1 MSAPAALRLS
11 RITKDFDGN
20 VAVSGVELEIR
31 VGELLAIIG
40 RSGCG
45 KSTLLRIMAGLV
57 QPTRGL
63 VELNGKPITGPPE
76 DLTVVFQEYGRS
88 LLPWKTVV
96 SNVAFGLSAS
106 PMEKKEKLERALSS
120 LDAVGLLKQ
129 AELYPWQLSGGMQQ
143 RVALARALARKSSI
157 LLMDEPFGSLDAQS
171 RLELQDELLRLWSSF
186 GMTAVIVTHDID
198 EAIYLADR
206 VCVMRGSPGVI
217 SAQVNIELERPR
229 VQVETRGRTE
239 FSALRRELYEALS
252 ERNKTPLLR

>member
-1 MSAPAALRLS
+1 MSTSAALRLS
-11 RITKDFDGN
+11 NITKEFDGN
-20 VAVSGVELEIR
+20 AAISNVDLEIR
-31 VGELLAIIG
+31 TGELLAIIG

-45 KSTLLRIMAGLV
+45 KSTLLRVMAGLV
-57 QPTRGL
+57 QPTRGV
-63 VELNGKPITGPPE
+63 VELNGRPIAGPPE

-96 SNVAFGLSAS
+96 SNVAFGLSAAR
-106 PMEKKEKLERALSS
+106 MEKKERVDRALSC
-120 LDAVGLLKQ
+120 LDAVGLLKH
-129 AELYPWQLSGGMQQ
+129 ADFYPWQLSGGMQQ

-157 LLMDEPFGSLDAQS
+157 LLLDEPFGSVDAQS

-217 SAQVNIELERPR
+217 SAQAIIGLERPR
-229 VQVETRGRTE
+229 VQVETRGKPE
-239 FSALRRELYEALS
+239 FSALRRELYESLAG
-252 ERNKTPLLR
+252 